1 MRVAPSSGV
10 NFGGSAPNG
19 SFSQKLFSVPP
30 SSFGKESELPAVT
43 PIPDQST
50 NMRVVPYNPAPM
62 AAAPTAPSDSR
73 MVQLLASIDSK
84 LNNINQS
91 NSEAP
96 IGFGNDANTI
106 LNIYGGVA

>member
-1 MRVAPSSGV
+1 MDSPARESLRQRL
-10 NFGGSAPNG
+10 N
-19 SFSQKLFSVPP
+19 SVSP
-30 SSFGKESELPAVT
+30 SSFGKESELPDSPVVT

-50 NMRVVPYNPAPM
+50 NMRVAPYNPTPM
-62 AAAPTAPSDSR
+62 AAAPAAPDSR
-73 MVQLLASIDSK
+73 MVQLLSSIDSK

-96 IGFGNDANTI
+96 IGFGNDSNTI